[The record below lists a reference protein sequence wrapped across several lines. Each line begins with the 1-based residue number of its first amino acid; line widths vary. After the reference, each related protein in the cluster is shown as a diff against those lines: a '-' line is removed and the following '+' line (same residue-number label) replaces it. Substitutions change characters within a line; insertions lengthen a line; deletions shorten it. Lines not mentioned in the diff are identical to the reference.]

1 MAAYFEGSGT
11 WVKLLERKQG
21 KLELHADGAALLK
34 SDEGHASI
42 ALGLGASPLRAT
54 LSEPPTDDSVVAWAH
69 VRPLATARGC
79 RATYVELADWTSD
92 DNADAL
98 CCLLLS
104 ASVVAYKAEGDAVQQ
119 LAPWECLGKAL
130 QAARYHTDR
139 DASLEPEREG
149 LREAMPVL
157 LWCFSGDSEEGT
169 AQRQLEKTVLASEK
183 GFGEAESRRNNA
195 RLLLTSMFVRRE
207 ACRDAFLER
216 AADAARPKPCLGRA
230 PTGNMVRREVEVL
243 LDGLADCRKASLV
256 DAWTAAVEELHASAL
271 QEATDAHARDIDE
284 AERMDLRGSSL
295 EAALKKAADDA
306 LTKFSERT
314 TAVAPPPKQARKAPP
329 VPTTQ
334 LRETMRQAAQ
344 SCIQRASQKASER
357 SEKLADQALDALATQ
372 ADSAINEDDEEG
384 APISRRAE
392 LWLQA
397 YRGRLGSTLSDCL
410 EKEPTSGD
418 ALGRAVSTKAPEA
431 VEKRCK
437 ACLDTLTEERS
448 SLLEDE
454 AKHRLAAKRDEERL
468 SEATASAKRD
478 ADGAR
483 QAVALRM
490 NAIESKKVAAES
502 LLHELDQ
509 QVESVVRGQERVDA
523 RLREKLD
530 GAVAR
535 AAARADDVSRLQ
547 SRCVAEASEAVDA
560 CAGAQ
565 LKLADARLDTL
576 RVRCVTLG
584 HEKAN
589 LSEHMELL
597 EEHLERLKADLDH
610 KHAEVNEVEHQWS
623 QTKAKLP
630 SLKAKFGEAD
640 RRRATL
646 ADLARRLKA
655 HIRDATRGGQLPRLL
670 LNHLDPME
678 RQALEDL

>member
-42 ALGLGASPLRAT
+42 ALGLGASPLRET
-54 LSEPPTDDSVVAWAH
+54 LTEPPTDDTTIAWAH
-69 VRPLATARGC
+69 ARPLATARGC
-79 RATYVELADWTSD
+79 RATYVELLDWTSEE
-92 DNADAL
+92 NADAL

-130 QAARYHTDR
+130 QAARYHDDR

-157 LWCFSGDSEEGT
+157 LWCFSEPEEGT

-195 RLLLTSMFVRRE
+195 RLLITSMFMRRE

-271 QEATDAHARDIDE
+271 QEATSSHARDIDE

-314 TAVAPPPKQARKAPP
+314 TAVAPPPKQARKPP
-329 VPTTQ
+329 AAPTTQ
-334 LRETMRQAAQ
+334 LRETMREAAQ
-344 SCIQRASQKASER
+344 QCVERAAKKAGER
-357 SEKLADQALDALATQ
+357 SEKLADQALDALASQ
-372 ADSAINEDDEEG
+372 ADGAINEDDDEG

-397 YRGRLGSTLSDCL
+397 YRGRLGPTLSDCL

-418 ALGRAVSTKAPEA
+418 ALGRAVSSKAPEA

-454 AKHRLAAKRDEERL
+454 AKHRLAASRDEERL

-483 QAVALRM
+483 EAVALRM